1 MNPNKFKILLVDDN
15 LKNLNFLSEILY
27 NQGFEV
33 LFAKDGK
40 SAIKRATSGNPDL
53 ILLDVMM
60 PGMDGF
66 ETCRRLKE
74 IEATNEIPIIFMT
87 ALNSPEDKVKGFE
100 LGAVDYISKPIEV
113 KEVLARVKTHLSIQ
127 HLQKELKN
135 KLQKEKQLN
144 QLRSRLLSMAS
155 HELRTPLVGI
165 KITTELLERY
175 NEKLSSEKRVEHY
188 DRILASISQ
197 MRELLDD
204 ILMMVKSEEGKVK
217 LNVEEVDLKEFC
229 RNIFE
234 EFKMISGEA
243 NELIFSAEDNNSQVK
258 TDKSLLNHIISN
270 LLSNAIKYSPEG
282 KKIYFDLRKK
292 GGNFIFQIKDEG
304 IGIPPEDQKNLFQ
317 AFHRGQNVGDIEG
330 TGLGLS
336 IVKQFIDRLNGTI
349 NVESKVNKGT
359 TFTVKIPEN

>member
-33 LFAKDGK
+33 LFAKNGK

-87 ALNSPEDKVKGFE
+87 ALNSPDDKVKGFE
-100 LGAVDYISKPIEV
+100 LGAVDYITKPIDV
-113 KEVLARVKTHLSIQ
+113 KEVLARVKIHLSIQ
-127 HLQKELKN
+127 HLQKELKK
-135 KLQKEKQLN
+135 KLQKEKELN

-175 NEKLSSEKRVEHY
+175 NEKLSSEKREEHY
-188 DRILASISQ
+188 DRILTSISQ

-217 LNVEEVDLKEFC
+217 INLEEVDLKEFC
-229 RNIFE
+229 RNVFE
-234 EFKMISGEA
+234 EFKMIGGEA
-243 NELIFSAEDNNSQVK
+243 NELIFSAEDSDFRGK

-282 KKIYFDLRKK
+282 KKIYFDLSKK
-292 GGNFIFQIKDEG
+292 DGNFIFQVKDEG
-304 IGIPPEDQKNLFQ
+304 IGIPPEDRRNLFQ

-336 IVKQFIDRLNGTI
+336 IVKQFIERLNGEIT
-349 NVESKVNKGT
+349 VESEVNKGT
-359 TFTVKIPEN
+359 TFTVKIPEH